1 MQGGA
6 LDAATEALQSSDALQ
21 ATHIAPTPSQ
31 ATVQPPSSPAAPPVI
46 GSEPEPNLA
55 AGGRADTAKAAV
67 EEANPEGGRLP
78 SDPKPNALDEG
89 MLKARSAGY
98 SWDEI
103 TGYLNQGAEKAKA
116 AGYSD
121 QEVSDFL
128 GYGDKDRP
136 LFGKA
141 PVNPTDHSGLQ
152 SPDEVFGQAGAE
164 TLKAGANY
172 IGSAITHP
180 TDLVSG
186 LEMSS
191 GGMVLRSLSGSQQ
204 PGAPIA
210 PTDQTPAALRAQQIG
225 ELLGDTPVAIVGAGI
240 GGIVGGAATAG
251 NPIGAGAGALFGMS
265 TLPAYLRAHYA
276 DQLVNGPYKSDLD
289 FSNRTAANMVE
300 SMVQGA
306 PGIAAGLLGPVAGS
320 IAGPLARIA
329 VEGATL
335 SGVGAAIQGHL
346 PSLQDVLDST
356 LQVAALH
363 GVANIPGA
371 GATIKNNIMQR
382 WVETGEL
389 PGDQVAHAKAD
400 PSFAQS
406 LVAPPRPDIVPGSS
420 ITPAGS
426 DGSLVINRAVVPSRV
441 FDTAARME
449 GSTADDPATR
459 TYLKAG
465 GMDVNPSNT
474 AWCAAFVNSTLEQ
487 SGVRGSGS
495 LVATSF
501 DNWGKPVAD
510 ASTAQ
515 RGDVVV
521 LDRGLHTG
529 ETGGHVGI
537 ATGATRDGPNGPQI
551 EMLSGNESR
560 KVMRTWEDASAIR
573 VRRAGDQV
581 AYTPDQVPQS
591 LIDKINSHETGGEEN
606 PNAAVGPVNSTG
618 EQAIGKGQIEPSTA
632 KQYGFDPD
640 DLHNPVT
647 NAAAQKAILSDLSK
661 RFQGEEK
668 AIMIGYN
675 AGPKVAERWIANGRD
690 DSTLPEETQKYV
702 AGEQAGAVSTVN
714 PAEKAYQDRLQKAAD
729 VRDQRIAALKA
740 GNTRWAEADGI
751 DPIQVRYNADLAA
764 AERARNFESA
774 GNEYATRS
782 GALPADISSVSDA
795 YSAGA
800 QAFADG
806 KGRPTPPTA
815 PRPAIRADTDQGE
828 MLAPGGKAK
837 ANDRLR
843 AAMAQGY
850 DDAKARSD
858 RALSATEADNGSEN
872 VTGHAGAGAAVP
884 GQSDE
889 TMAPYVPPTYEEA
902 SARMSASIQDDTPP
916 STAEAFREWAGKAY
930 RETLRPDD
938 PLNKV
943 QDAYENGHALD
954 DVNNPRLLRRVA
966 ELSEDRADYGI
977 NHKAINL
984 AGDEVGPGL
993 REIIAPLKS
1002 PEDTAAFEVYAKAR
1016 WAMEK
1021 AEQAK
1026 ETGVAYDVAK
1036 AIVDKDG
1043 ARFGPM
1049 FDQLVQFRNNS
1060 LALLRDSGIISPE
1073 QHDRW
1078 VEDNKAAVPGY
1089 RQDDTQPRNVSGA
1102 SRGMKSRNPVH
1113 EMMGSELPTKPILK
1127 SIMQDH
1133 FTRTSLALRNQHNVA
1148 MTAITREMGI
1158 SQAAE
1163 QRAIHVELT
1172 DAELRKIGADPEA
1185 AGDFYRKLNAHIGAN
1200 DLVVFR
1206 DGKPQVEHF
1215 DDPLI
1220 AQALRGQDPV
1230 TLGVVGRMMKPLN
1243 ATLRSGVALNPFF
1256 AIRNLIYDLP
1266 MRASVSGFQTAVGSF
1281 YHGVPMALGL
1291 KPELWNRWL
1300 RSGGSDYARAYLDTK
1315 YARDVIAGNE
1325 KLALGSGSWNA
1336 LNSIPRA
1343 LQAWNRG
1350 VMSVMPA
1357 GRFGLGVARGESDLR
1372 AGVASSEF
1380 KLHRPSY
1387 GGALGKAMNT
1397 QVPFLLAHMN
1407 GMEQTFRGM
1416 VGKPENATG
1425 ESRSAL
1431 AFHATALAAFTAPIL
1446 VNWALAKDK
1455 EWYKAAPDWQKNN
1468 GLLFN
1473 VGSDANPVVC
1483 YIPFPPLI
1491 GMIYGG
1497 IPRMLVDKFSGANPD
1512 ATNHMVASL
1521 AGALLPPGAG
1531 VIGGAAQTAIEIL
1544 ANHSFLTGRP
1554 IVPSDVVSS
1563 RLPPEQAVPW
1573 SSGTAR
1579 TVSGWLNELGVNSSP
1594 PQIDHAIAGLTGTLG
1609 KQVTTGV
1616 DVIGGWGAHTPGG
1629 PETTWSDYPGLSS
1642 FLTRYPS
1649 ASATPTSDFMDA
1661 TNAIAQTHGSI
1672 EDALKNGDVHRAIE
1686 LLKTP
1691 AGLIKAVAL
1700 RTGQAK
1706 AMAAGSLTADDRA
1719 QWDQAY
1725 RQALANQTPEKLQAV
1740 RDLLVAQKA
1749 IGSNRNAAQ
1758 AAQVNRTMS
1767 PMDKRQTQD
1776 QAYKNMQAWAER
1788 GNDDLRKLGL

>member
-1 MQGGA
+1 MADLMQGGA

-21 ATHIAPTPSQ
+21 ATHVAPTPSQ

-89 MLKARSAGY
+89 MLKARAAGY

-121 QEVSDFL
+121 QEVSDFI

-204 PGAPIA
+204 PGAPIG

-240 GGIVGGAATAG
+240 GGIVAGAATGG

-306 PGIAAGLLGPVAGS
+306 PGIAAGLLGPVAGQ

-406 LVAPPRPDIVPGSS
+406 LIAPPRPDIVPGSS
-420 ITPAGS
+420 VTPAGS
-426 DGSLVINRAVVPSRV
+426 DGSLVINRK
-441 FDTAARME
+441 TA
-449 GSTADDPATR
+449 P
-459 TYLKAG
+459 
-465 GMDVNPSNT
+465 
-474 AWCAAFVNSTLEQ
+474 
-487 SGVRGSGS
+487 
-495 LVATSF
+495 
-501 DNWGKPVAD
+501 
-510 ASTAQ
+510 
-515 RGDVVV
+515 
-521 LDRGLHTG
+521 
-529 ETGGHVGI
+529 
-537 ATGATRDGPNGPQI
+537 GPI
-551 EMLSGNESR
+551 
-560 KVMRTWEDASAIR
+560 
-573 VRRAGDQV
+573 
-581 AYTPDQVPQS
+581 AYTPDQVSQE
-591 LIDKINSHETGGEEN
+591 LINKIDQKETGGLAN
-606 PNAAVGPVNSTG
+606 PDAAVSRTG
-618 EQAIGKGQIEPSTA
+618 AIGRAQIEPSTA

-675 AGPKVAERWIANGRD
+675 AGPKVAERWIASGRD

-702 AGEQAGAVSTVN
+702 SGEQPGTGVATVN

-729 VRDQRIAALKA
+729 VRDSRIAARDA
-740 GNTRWAEADGI
+740 GNDRWATQDGI
-751 DPIQVRYNADLAA
+751 DPIQTRYNADIAA
-764 AERARNFESA
+764 ADRAYKFESA
-774 GNEYATRS
+774 GGEYAAPHAITTSRFRS
-782 GALPADISSVSDA
+782 AASDA
-795 YSAGA
+795 ERAIQAADDAEAKDLYGNVAQPAPYLRA
-800 QAFADG
+800 QADAAFAKFRDIRDRYLQDRQAAADDYATQLG
-806 KGRPTPPTA
+806 AADEDRPTIMSNYSDGAEAYAKGEPM
-815 PRPAIRADTDQGE
+815 RPS
-828 MLAPGGKAK
+828 LKAGVGPK
-837 ANDRLR
+837 NNLMD
-843 AAMAQGY
+843 AAWRKGWQEE
-850 DDAKARSD
+850 KARTE
-858 RALSATEADNGSEN
+858 RENALTVTE
-872 VTGHAGAGAAVP
+872 GHAGAGAAVP

-954 DVNNPRLLRRVA
+954 DANNPRLLRRVA

-1148 MTAITREMGI
+1148 MTAITRELGI

-1172 DAELRKIGADPEA
+1172 DAELRKIGADEDA

-1357 GRFGLGVARGESDLR
+1357 GRFGLGVTKGESDLR

-1416 VGKPENATG
+1416 VGKPENAAG

-1512 ATNHMVASL
+1512 ATNHMVASIV
-1521 AGALLPPGAG
+1521 GALLPPGAG

-1686 LLKTP
+1686 LLETP

-1706 AMAAGSLTADDRA
+1706 AMAVGSLTADDRA

-1740 RDLLVAQKA
+1740 RDVLVAQKA

-1788 GNDDLRKLGL
+1788 GNDDLGKLGI